1 MKFVKWL
8 IALVAVLLGLFFLI
22 TFFLPRDYKVERTI
36 VMEAPASLVFSQ
48 VTDLEVWQE
57 WSPWYELDPDME
69 LEYGEIKSG
78 PGAAYSWK
86 SDIAGNGRMAIIE
99 VVPPEVVRFQ
109 IIFDGYEDL
118 PSYSAIRISALEG
131 GSRSS
136 VAWSFEG
143 TVGDNFFAR
152 WMTVM
157 ADKFVGPSYEK
168 GLEALKQRCEAL
180 AADPESVFGRI
191 PIP

>member
-8 IALVAVLLGLFFLI
+8 VALVAVLLGLFFLI
-22 TFFLPRDYKVERTI
+22 TFFLPQDYKVERTI
-36 VMEAPASLVFSQ
+36 VMEAPAALVYSQ
-48 VTDLEVWQE
+48 VTDLEVWQD

-78 PGAAYSWK
+78 PGATYSWK
-86 SDIAGNGRMAIIE
+86 SDIAGNGSMAIIE
-99 VVPPEVVRFQ
+99 VVPLEVVRFQ
-109 IIFDGYEDL
+109 IIFEGYEDL
-118 PSYSAIRISALEG
+118 PSYSAIQIDALEG

-136 VAWSFEG
+136 VSWSFEG

-152 WMTVM
+152 WMTVL

-168 GLEALKQRCEAL
+168 GLEVLKQRCEAL
-180 AADPESVFGRI
+180 AADPESAFGRI